1 VSKGKPRITIVG
13 LGLIGGS
20 IGLALRQAG
29 LASAVVG
36 HDRKPDANRQ
46 AKKVGA
52 VDRTDW
58 NLISACENADLVILA
73 IPAGEIEPTLQ
84 AVGPYLRPG
93 CVVMD
98 TAAIKEPVL
107 AWAAEALPEGIHFVG
122 GNPIITKATGGEG
135 LEVAR
140 ADLFQK
146 GVFCVVP
153 SPGADPMAV
162 KLATDLV
169 AFLGAKPLF
178 VDPVEHDGMLAGIEH
193 LPALLAMTLLE
204 MASQQPVWQELRKVA
219 GSSFEIGTRL
229 ASMEPASLAAL
240 LLQNRDNVLRWLDLF
255 SESLASIRKALAEN
269 DNAIAGRFEVALEE
283 RWKWLHDREVGQWE
297 ELPGGEMP
305 ERPNLLAD
313 MFLGGLWDKWSRK
326 KDK

>member
-1 VSKGKPRITIVG
+1 MSEGKPRITIVG

-36 HDRKPDANRQ
+36 HDREPVASRQ

-58 NLISACENADLVILA
+58 NLISACENSDLVILA
-73 IPAGEIEPTLQ
+73 VPAGEIKPILE

-98 TAAIKEPVL
+98 TATIKEPVL
-107 AWAAEALPEGIHFVG
+107 AWAAETLPDGVHFVG
-122 GNPIITKATGGEG
+122 GNPIITKSAGGEG
-135 LEVAR
+135 PEVAR

-146 GVFCVVP
+146 GTFCLVP
-153 SPGADPMAV
+153 SPGADPKAV
-162 KLATDLV
+162 KLTTDLV
-169 AFLGAKPLF
+169 VFLGAKPLF
-178 VDPVEHDGMLAGIEH
+178 IDPVEHDGMLAGIEH

-204 MASQQPVWQELRKVA
+204 MASQQPAWQELRKVA
-219 GSSFEIGTRL
+219 GLSFEISTRM
-229 ASMEPASLAAL
+229 ASTEPNSLAAL
-240 LLQNRDNVLRWLDLF
+240 LLANRDNVLRWLDLF
-255 SESLASIRKALAEN
+255 SASLASIRMVLAEN
-269 DNAIAGRFEVALEE
+269 DQAIAGRFEAALEE
-283 RWKWLHDREVGQWE
+283 RWRWLHDREVGQWE